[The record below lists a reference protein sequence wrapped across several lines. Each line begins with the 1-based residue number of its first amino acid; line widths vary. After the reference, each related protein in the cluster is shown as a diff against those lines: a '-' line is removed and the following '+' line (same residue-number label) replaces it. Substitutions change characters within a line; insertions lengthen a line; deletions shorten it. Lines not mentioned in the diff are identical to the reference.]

1 MLRRTALLLALTPAL
16 ALPAA
21 AQAGEPFTVGEGSEP
36 HIVVDPDGTG
46 HLTWID
52 GVTDLVHYCKLP
64 RGAKACASQATMPP
78 PAGSEPDEPYLLR
91 NGTKLHVVMPH
102 YVRDET
108 YLYTSTNGGSTWSGP
123 TRIYDEAQGTEASE
137 PILNHNGTEVVVATW
152 NSSRW
157 IFGAR
162 LDGAETFTTDR
173 AELPGSPT
181 GAIYDTAVART
192 GGTGLVAIAHDLD
205 NTYAWTTSS
214 DPSFGPW
221 SGPALV
227 GDGDDSRLASDGTN
241 AYLLAAAGS
250 SGERR
255 MEVRRFSGGAFGPP
269 VVAGKEQ
276 GYINDITVSGSGGV
290 GAIWRANDNPTS
302 RLRFALSTNGG
313 SSFTT
318 STIAREDLVMF
329 GMDIGLG
336 ADNAGFAVYQ
346 GGAGSTEGRQQIRVA
361 TTEPIPEPVVPPPP
375 SGDGGTGTTTPPTT
389 TVLPPTTTV
398 LPPAT
403 TLLRRTASV
412 KGATLTLAVPNACI
426 PPGRPFVATLSWKK
440 QRRKGNLFV
449 KVRRVDFSIG
459 TKRLKI
465 DKKAP
470 FRQTLRIPRPRAGQ
484 TYKLRARA
492 YIKMRRGRSPKK
504 SIVAALRVCG

>member
-1 MLRRTALLLALTPAL
+1 MLRRTALLLALTPAF

-21 AQAGEPFTVGEGSEP
+21 AEAGEPFTVGAGSEP
-36 HIVVDPDGTG
+36 HIMVDPGGTG

-52 GVTDLVHYCKLP
+52 GVTDLVHYCRLP
-64 RGAKACASQATMPP
+64 RGATTCATKRTLPP
-78 PAGSEPDEPYLLR
+78 PAGNEPDEPYLVR
-91 NGTKLHVVMPH
+91 NGTAIGIVMPH
-102 YVRDET
+102 YVLGKT
-108 YLYTSTNGGSTWSGP
+108 FLYTSFTGGETWSGP
-123 TRIYDEAQGTEASE
+123 TQIYSQPNTTEASE
-137 PILNHNGTEVVVATW
+137 PIINHDGTEVVVASW
-152 NSSRW
+152 NPSRL
-157 IFGAR
+157 IYGAA
-162 LDGAETFTTDR
+162 LNGSESASTT
-173 AELPGSPT
+173 AAGLSGSPT
-181 GAIYDTAVART
+181 GAVYDTAVART

-214 DPSFGPW
+214 NPSSVPW
-221 SGPALV
+221 SGPTLV

-241 AYLLAAAGS
+241 AYLLAAAGA

-269 VVAGKEQ
+269 VVAGNEQ

-329 GMDIGLG
+329 SMDIGLG
-336 ADNAGFAVYQ
+336 SDNTGFAVY
-346 GGAGSTEGRQQIRVA
+346 EGRDRAIRVA
-361 TTEPIPEPVVPPPP
+361 TTEPIPEPVVTPPP
-375 SGDGGTGTTTPPTT
+375 SGDGGASTTTPPPTLT
-389 TVLPPTTTV
+389 PTTTTV

-403 TLLRRTASV
+403 TLLRRTAAV

-449 KVRRVDFSIG
+449 KVRRVDFIVG
-459 TKRLKI
+459 TARAKI

-470 FRQTLRIPRPRAGQ
+470 FRQTLRISRPRAGQ

-504 SIVAALRVCG
+504 SVVTTLRVCG